1 MERIIIFIIRFIFL
15 GLLSF
20 EGANLAGILKFTLEF
35 SWLGLFL
42 TAGAVWLGLELLAHV
57 ARKRYQ
63 YQFPVFIFLI
73 PTFNILFDAFGDIFR
88 WYSKF
93 LWYDQ
98 LMHFL
103 GGMAGVVIIFFIL
116 QGIFL
121 RREILSAGFIAFIAF
136 LISNFFG
143 ILYELEEYFESFFLH
158 NNRLGDRFDTPND
171 LFFNMMGAVVGILIV
186 LAIQKRQNLEDIK
199 KYKF

>member
-1 MERIIIFIIRFIFL
+1 MERIIIFIIRFLFL

-42 TAGAVWLGLELLAHV
+42 TALAVWLGLELLAYFS
-57 ARKRYQ
+57 KKKYQ
-63 YQFPVFIFLI
+63 YNFPVFIFLI
-73 PTFNILFDAFGDIFR
+73 PAFNILFDAIGDTFH

-93 LWYDQ
+93 SWYDQ
-98 LMHFL
+98 AMHFS
-103 GGMAGVVIIFFIL
+103 GGAAGAAVIFFIL
-116 QGIFL
+116 RVIFL
-121 RREILSAGFIAFIAF
+121 RQKILSARFIAFIAF

-158 NNRLGDRFDTPND
+158 NNRLGGRFDTPND
-171 LFFNMMGAVVGILIV
+171 LFFNMIGALVGVLLAILIV
-186 LAIQKRQNLEDIK
+186 QMK
-199 KYKF
+199 KKKGLSGL